1 MHHSEQCDPSH
12 PGSIILLSNI
22 SLSLSYHNDCQGIA
36 LLVFKSPLFYLI
48 MTSKSKNSDASNL
61 DMPKRCHKVLSL
73 SEKVK
78 VCDLIRKEKNL
89 S

>member
-12 PGSIILLSNI
+12 PGSIITLSNI
-22 SLSLSYHNDCQGIA
+22 PLSLSYHNDCQGIA
-36 LLVFKSPLFYLI
+36 RLVFKSPLFYLI
-48 MTSKSKNSDASNL
+48 MASKYKNSDASNL
-61 DMPKRCHKVLSL
+61 EMPTKSHKVLSL

-78 VCDLIRKEKNL
+78 VRDLIRKEKK